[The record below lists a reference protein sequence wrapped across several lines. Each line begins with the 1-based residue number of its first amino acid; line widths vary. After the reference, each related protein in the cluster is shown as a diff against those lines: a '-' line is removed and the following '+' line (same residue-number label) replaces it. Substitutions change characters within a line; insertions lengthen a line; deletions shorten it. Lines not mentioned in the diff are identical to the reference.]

1 MSGGCLAFLGL
12 YFVWERLRV
21 SQKTRSIPLRIC
33 VTGTRGKS
41 SVTRLIASCLRESGL
56 RVIARTTGSRPVIIL
71 PDGEEKEIQRRGFP
85 SILEG
90 KKLLKWSAEIK
101 AQALVAELMSIRPE
115 SGHVESAHIFSPHI
129 LVITNVRLDH
139 LAQMGPSREDIA
151 RCFTASFPEKG
162 TVFVLEE
169 ELIPV
174 FEEAAERLNTRLVQ
188 VGRDSFEKYFDE
200 KKEYHPFEFEENIRL
215 ALAVAEHLD
224 IDKEAVYRGLDRVI
238 PDFGSL
244 KVWTTQL
251 REPSR
256 RWHLVSLFAAN
267 DPESTRC
274 ALSRFPGG
282 ESFDGWEKVGIL
294 NLRRDRGDRTI
305 QWLQALNQ
313 GLFPEFRKIFV
324 VGEQANA
331 FRRQWRS
338 SADTELYTLKLQ
350 SPPAIMEKI
359 TRIVSGDVVLVG
371 MGNMGGAGKEL
382 VEYWENTGRPYDF

>member
-1 MSGGCLAFLGL
+1 M
-12 YFVWERLRV
+12 
-21 SQKTRSIPLRIC
+21 RIC

-71 PDGEEKEIQRRGFP
+71 PDGEEKEIQRRGLP

-90 KKLLKWSAEIK
+90 KKLLELGAELK

-115 SGHVESAHIFSPHI
+115 SGHVESAQIFSPRI

-139 LAQMGPSREDIA
+139 LAQMGPSRQDIA
-151 RCFTASFPEKG
+151 RCFTASFPERG

-169 ELIPV
+169 ELFPV

-188 VGRDSFEKYFDE
+188 VGRDSFEKYFNA
-200 KKEYHPFEFEENIRL
+200 KKECHSFEFEENIRL
-215 ALAVAEHLD
+215 ALAVAGYLK
-224 IDKEAVYRGLDRVI
+224 ISGEAVSRGLSKVT

-244 KVWTTQL
+244 KVWTVQL

-274 ALSRFPGG
+274 ALSRFPGRK
-282 ESFDGWEKVGIL
+282 SFDGLEKVGVL
-294 NLRRDRGDRTI
+294 SLRRDRGDRTI
-305 QWLQALNQ
+305 QWLEALNQ
-313 GLFPEFRKIFV
+313 GLFPEFRKMFV
-324 VGEQANA
+324 VGEQTNA
-331 FRRQWRS
+331 FRRKWRS
-338 SADTELYTLKLQ
+338 PAAAELYALKLK
-350 SPPAIMEKI
+350 SPPAIIEKI
-359 TRIVSGDVVLVG
+359 ARTVSGDAVLVG
-371 MGNMGGAGKEL
+371 MGNMGGVGKEL

>member
-1 MSGGCLAFLGL
+1 LSGGCLAFLGL

-200 KKEYHPFEFEENIRL
+200 KKEYHSFEFEENIRL
-215 ALAVAEHLD
+215 ALDVAEHLD
-224 IDKEAVYRGLDRVI
+224 IDREAVCRGLSKVT

-274 ALSRFPGG
+274 ALSKLHERK
-282 ESFDGWEKVGIL
+282 SFDEWEKVGIL

-338 SADTELYTLKLQ
+338 SADTELYDLKLQ

-359 TRIVSGDVVLVG
+359 ARTVSGDAVLVG

>member
-21 SQKTRSIPLRIC
+21 SQKIRSIPLRIC

-71 PDGEEKEIQRRGFP
+71 PDGEEKEVRRRGFP

-90 KKLLKWSAEIK
+90 KKLLNLGAELK

-115 SGHVESAHIFSPHI
+115 SSHVESIQIFNPHI
-129 LVITNVRLDH
+129 VVITNVRLDH
-139 LAQMGPSREDIA
+139 LAQMGPSRQDIA
-151 RCFTASFPEKG
+151 RCFTASFPERG
-162 TVFVLEE
+162 TVFVLGEE
-169 ELIPV
+169 HFPV

-188 VGRDSFEKYFDE
+188 VKKDSFEEYFGA
-200 KKEYHPFEFEENIRL
+200 KKECFPFEFEENIRL
-215 ALAVAEHLD
+215 ALAVADHLE
-224 IDKEAVYRGLDRVI
+224 IDREAVCRGLDKAA

-251 REPSR
+251 GEPSR

-267 DPESTRC
+267 DPQSTRY
-274 ALSRFPGG
+274 ALSRFTGRKPL
-282 ESFDGWEKVGIL
+282 DGLEKVGVL

-313 GLFPEFRKIFV
+313 GIFPEFRKVFV

-331 FRRQWRS
+331 FRRRWRS
-338 SADTELYTLKLQ
+338 SADTKLYALKLQ
-350 SPPAIMEKI
+350 PPPAIMEKI
-359 TRIVSGDVVLVG
+359 TRTVSEDAVLVG
-371 MGNMGGAGKEL
+371 MGNMGGVGKEL

>member
-41 SVTRLIASCLRESGL
+41 SVTRLITSCLRESGL
-56 RVIARTTGSRPVIIL
+56 KVIARTTGSRPVIIL
-71 PDGEEKEIQRRGFP
+71 PDDEEKDIGRRGFP

-90 KKLLKWSAEIK
+90 KKFLKLGVELR

-115 SGHVESAHIFSPHI
+115 SSQAESTHIFSPHI

-139 LAQMGPSREDIA
+139 LAQMGSSRQDIA
-151 RCFTASFPEKG
+151 RCFAASFPERG
-162 TVFVLEE
+162 NVFVLEE
-169 ELIPV
+169 ELFPV
-174 FEEAAERLNTRLVQ
+174 FEETAERLNTRLVQ
-188 VGRDSFEKYFDE
+188 VGRDSFEKYFDA
-200 KKEYHPFEFEENIRL
+200 KKEYNPFEFEENIRL
-215 ALAVAEHLD
+215 ALAVAEHLK
-224 IDKEAVYRGLDRVI
+224 IDREAVSRGLESVTL
-238 PDFGSL
+238 DFGSL
-244 KVWTTQL
+244 KVWTTQFE
-251 REPSR
+251 EPSR
-256 RWHLVSLFAAN
+256 RLHLVSLFAAN

-274 ALSRFPGG
+274 ALSRLPGKP
-282 ESFDGWEKVGIL
+282 FDGLERIGIL

-313 GLFPEFRKIFV
+313 GFFPEFRKIFV
-324 VGEQANA
+324 VGEQVNA
-331 FRRQWRS
+331 FKRRWQS
-338 SADTELYTLKLQ
+338 SADTELYALKLQ

-359 TRIVSGDVVLVG
+359 TRTVSEDAVLVG